1 MFTGNPQQSTMVV
14 GFKQMSLYTETKI
27 VQKKDNSPFT
37 GDVWLGFITISL
49 KNCTSDNKEKY

>member
-1 MFTGNPQQSTMVV
+1 
-14 GFKQMSLYTETKI
+14 MSLYTETKI
-27 VQKKDNSPFT
+27 VQKKDNSPLT